1 MKDDVWVFFAFTT
14 SYAAVFDGSKLSDLS
29 SQAPG
34 ASRLERLMELQKLG
48 RCLFLLFILVAVA
61 GRVDVHGAQRRAPSE
76 EAPEATVIL
85 NEQFFNS
92 LLDAIFT
99 QLRPPSFPLNVVK
112 QQGGEPRIMT
122 VAFPGVLPAECP
134 NLIELKKEA
143 GGVKTRV
150 SFANG
155 KISAP
160 LAFSGTYSIA
170 LLGCMRFEG
179 WANTELTLYFDQA
192 RQTLSGRLNVEDI
205 QLTGVPSFAGGV
217 LVPLVQSS
225 IDNRINPVQ
234 ILQATQLT
242 AKLPIS
248 ASGGSLQMRAQKVT
262 PEIVQGELR
271 LHIVYAFTRD

>member
-1 MKDDVWVFFAFTT
+1 MD
-14 SYAAVFDGSKLSDLS
+14 
-29 SQAPG
+29 
-34 ASRLERLMELQKLG
+34 LQKLC
-48 RCLFLLFILVAVA
+48 RCLFVIFLLIAGA
-61 GRVDVHGAQRRAPSE
+61 GRVGVHAGPNRAEPE
-76 EAPEATVIL
+76 EAPEAIVIL

-92 LLDAIFT
+92 LLDAIFS

-112 QQGGEPRIMT
+112 QQKSEPRIVT
-122 VAFPGVLPAECP
+122 AAFSEHPLADCP

-160 LAFSGTYSIA
+160 MAFSGTYNIA

-205 QLTGVPSFAGGV
+205 QLNGVPSLAGSV

-225 IDNRINPVQ
+225 IDNRINPLQ

-242 AKLPIS
+242 ARLPIL

-262 PEIVQGELR
+262 PEIVRGELR
-271 LHIVYAFTRD
+271 LHIIYAFTKD

>member
-1 MKDDVWVFFAFTT
+1 MVEQ
-14 SYAAVFDGSKLSDLS
+14 KLS
-29 SQAPG
+29 
-34 ASRLERLMELQKLG
+34 RF
-48 RCLFLLFILVAVA
+48 LFVMLILVALA
-61 GRVDVHGAQRRAPSE
+61 GQTGARGGTKRVPSE
-76 EAPEATVIL
+76 EGPEATVVL

-92 LLDAIFT
+92 FLDAIFS
-99 QLRPPSFPLNVVK
+99 QLRPPSFPLNIVK
-112 QQGGEPRIMT
+112 QQRSEPRIVN
-122 VAFPGVLPAECP
+122 VAFREVPPADCP

-150 SFANG
+150 NFANG

-205 QLTGVPSFAGGV
+205 QLNGVPSLAGGV

-234 ILQATQLT
+234 ILQANQLT
-242 AKLPIS
+242 ARLPVS

-262 PEIVQGELR
+262 PEIVKGELR

>member
-1 MKDDVWVFFAFTT
+1 MDVQ
-14 SYAAVFDGSKLSDLS
+14 KLS
-29 SQAPG
+29 
-34 ASRLERLMELQKLG
+34 RY
-48 RCLFLLFILVAVA
+48 LFVIFILVALA
-61 GRVDVHGAQRRAPSE
+61 GPVGAQEGQKRADSE
-76 EAPEATVIL
+76 EGPEATVIL
-85 NEQFFNS
+85 KEQFFNS
-92 LLDAIFT
+92 LLDAIFS
-99 QLRPPSFPLNVVK
+99 QLRPPSFPLNLVK
-112 QQGGEPRIMT
+112 QQGSELRIQT
-122 VAFPGVLPAECP
+122 VAFPEGPPADCP

-150 SFANG
+150 NFANG

-179 WANTELTLYFDQA
+179 WANTELTLYFDQS

-205 QLTGVPSFAGGV
+205 QLNGVPSLAGGV

-234 ILQATQLT
+234 ILQASQL
-242 AKLPIS
+242 AARLPIS
-248 ASGGSLQMRAQKVT
+248 ASGGALQMRARKVT

>member
-1 MKDDVWVFFAFTT
+1 MKVQ
-14 SYAAVFDGSKLSDLS
+14 KLS
-29 SQAPG
+29 
-34 ASRLERLMELQKLG
+34 
-48 RCLFLLFILVAVA
+48 RCLFVIFILVAVA
-61 GRVDVHGAQRRAPSE
+61 GRVGVHGGQKRAESE
-76 EAPEATVIL
+76 EGPEATVIL
-85 NEQFFNS
+85 KEQFFNS
-92 LLDAIFT
+92 LLDAIFS
-99 QLRPPSFPLNVVK
+99 QLRPPSFPLNLVK
-112 QQGGEPRIMT
+112 QLGSEPRILT
-122 VAFPGVLPAECP
+122 VAFPEEPPADCP

-205 QLTGVPSFAGGV
+205 QLNGVPSLAGGV

-225 IDNRINPVQ
+225 IDSRINPVQ
-234 ILQATQLT
+234 ILQASQLT
-242 AKLPIS
+242 ARLPIS
-248 ASGGSLQMRAQKVT
+248 ASGGSLQMRARKVT